1 MGSDGIRGGGRPA
14 GARGRRGSALRAD
27 PTRALA
33 RAASAS
39 GGPGVPLAVRERCVD
54 LVLDTIAVIA
64 SASSDAGWH
73 SLATLLRGPA
83 GGATLIGDDRPV
95 AASTAAL
102 LNGAAT
108 PIEQLSDGH
117 RRARGH
123 PAAHVVPAAFA
134 IAEEQDADPE
144 AFLAAVLAGYEVA
157 ARVGIALGGTRR
169 GVHDI
174 GTWGV
179 VGTAVAVAHLLT
191 NGDEAALWRAI
202 EGSAGVTL
210 RPPRSALTAG
220 APVHFLAAGLG
231 VQAGL
236 VSGTAAAAGFAP
248 VTGTLERFL
257 GRGMGAQF
265 RPAALV
271 AGLSDG
277 RWSTFEAL
285 AGYVKFHP
293 TSAHLHGV
301 NDAVEDLL
309 RLEHVPSREIERVEV
324 ITYRAAAQHATA
336 RPANAFAARF
346 SIPWTVAAAITT
358 GGLGPDA
365 FSRRLLVDPATLSL
379 ARRVRVTSDPDHDA
393 GYPEGRPSTVQL
405 HLRDGRVLAA
415 HSTIPRGDAGN
426 PVPRSAIHAKAQR
439 LLASRFGE
447 RWATEVVE
455 AVLAMGDGQS
465 RPVKVGALLRGA
477 AR

>member
-1 MGSDGIRGGGRPA
+1 M
-14 GARGRRGSALRAD
+14 
-27 PTRALA
+27 LA

-39 GGPGVPLAVRERCVD
+39 DGPAVPPAARERCVD
-54 LVLDTIAVIA
+54 LVLDTLAVVA
-64 SASSDAGWH
+64 SASSDGGWR
-73 SLATLLRGPA
+73 SLATRLRGPA
-83 GGATLIGDDRPV
+83 GAATLVGDTRPV

-102 LNGAAT
+102 LNGTAT

-157 ARVGIALGGTRR
+157 ARLGIALGGTRR
-169 GVHDI
+169 GVHDV

-210 RPPRSALTAG
+210 RPPRSALAAG

-236 VSGTAAAAGFAP
+236 VSGTAAAAAFAP
-248 VTGTLERFL
+248 VARTLEGFL
-257 GRGMGAQF
+257 GRGVGARF
-265 RPAALV
+265 VPDALV
-271 AGLSDG
+271 DG
-277 RWSTFEAL
+277 ISGARWSAFEIL
-285 AGYVKFHP
+285 NGYVKFHP

-301 NDAVEDLL
+301 NDAVEDLQ
-309 RLEHVPSREIERVEV
+309 RIEHVPAADIERIEV
-324 ITYRAAAQHATA
+324 ITYAAAARHAVV
-336 RPANAFAARF
+336 RPANGFAARF

-365 FSRRLLVDPATLSL
+365 FSPQLLADPLTLSL
-379 ARRVRVTSDPDHDA
+379 ARRVRVRSDATHDA
-393 GYPEGRPSTVQL
+393 GYPEGRPSSVEV

-415 HSTIPRGDAGN
+415 RSTIPRGDAGN
-426 PVPRSAIHAKAQR
+426 PVPRSRIHAKAGE
-439 LLASRFGE
+439 LLRRRFGTRPAE
-447 RWATEVVE
+447 EIVEVV
-455 AVLAMGDGQS
+455 LALGDGQS
-465 RPVKVGALLRGA
+465 RPSDVGASLRRA
-477 AR
+477 ARGRQAISFGS